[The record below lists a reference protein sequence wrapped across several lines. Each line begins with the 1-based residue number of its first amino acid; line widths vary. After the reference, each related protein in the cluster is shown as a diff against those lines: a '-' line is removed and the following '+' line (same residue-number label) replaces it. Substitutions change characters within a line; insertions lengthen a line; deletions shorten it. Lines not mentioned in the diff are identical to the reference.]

1 VVGFGDPPLTDCSR
15 PTLAEPT
22 GGPTDDDVHERDR
35 VLFERY
41 RDPRDPLDREL
52 LVERLLPL
60 ARGLAARYRR
70 TNEPF
75 DDLYQVACMGL
86 LKAIDRFDADRGS
99 AFSSYAV
106 PTIMGELR
114 RYFRDKSWPL
124 RVYRNVKE
132 LALEIDRVTDEMTGR
147 LGRAPSLHELACEVD
162 AGEGAV
168 LEAVQAGAARH
179 AVSLQLPRHPDRDDE
194 ETLGDTLG
202 CPEVGYVRTEEHLML
217 QGLLR
222 HLTRRQREVLR
233 LRYEED
239 LSQKQIGLRV
249 GLSQMQ
255 VSRVLQESLQR
266 LQEVADDQ
274 RPATPHAQAG

>member
-1 VVGFGDPPLTDCSR
+1 MTYPATRSGRAAPPTSPRAGRLHRPCASAHEADDFAAYRNRGDQRAHERLVHAYLPLTTSIARRYERSR
-15 PTLAEPT
+15 K
-22 GGPTDDDVHERDR
+22 V
-35 VLFERY
+35 
-41 RDPRDPLDREL
+41 PLD
-52 LVERLLPL
+52 
-60 ARGLAARYRR
+60 
-70 TNEPF
+70 
-75 DDLYQVACMGL
+75 DLKQVAAIGL

-274 RPATPHAQAG
+274 RAATPHAQAG